1 MGRILKK
8 IKGIGWR
15 LIFFP
20 FMIIYMEYYFRLN
33 VYDIIDINA
42 VYPFVLGGA
51 VGTVMALLTL
61 IFGKVGNAVVSYMLT
76 ALITVLYIAQLVYYK
91 IFGTFFGLTAISGAK
106 NAMDFKSEVFRVLGN
121 NRTSVFGMLI
131 PLLVLIV
138 FGALVVSFERPA
150 RKWNIVAVCISAA
163 LVSGSILSLNI
174 GGRGLFSPYSIMHG
188 PFVMDLSVSKL
199 GVSMT
204 TVRDAYTMLFDD
216 SALYEDEFN
225 YDYVT
230 ADDKDEYGYR
240 PQIDE
245 EINLELLYEKADDK
259 DKRLITAYIS
269 NQKPTYEN
277 EYTGMFEG
285 YNLIFITAESLG
297 PYVVREDWTPMLYKM
312 LNEGFVFNNYY
323 NPTWNKSTIDGEF
336 VNCLSQYP
344 SVSRWSLY
352 DSADTYQPYA
362 LGNAMSELGYTSV
375 AYHDYNAYFYDRSKT
390 HPNMGYEFKAIEN
403 GLELPSQDK
412 YFSDVE
418 MMQVAYEEFSSKEP
432 FNIYFMT
439 YSGHLPYS
447 YEENP
452 ISAKNQAA
460 AEALTADLPYND
472 TVRAY
477 VAAQL
482 ELEYALEYLV
492 EQLEEDGRLDDTL
505 FVISPDHFPYVMR
518 NGDYD
523 ILAQENV
530 IEDKFK
536 LYHSCFGIWNSNMT
550 EPVVTDKIC
559 SSVDILPTVLNLM
572 GVNYDS
578 RMLMGR
584 DIMYEESGSAIF
596 PDCSYIDEYICYDV
610 GRGVVLYSDIEEN
623 KINAEVYDR
632 MNAIMQSFN
641 ISDKIIETDYFG
653 YVYGGEK

>member
-1 MGRILKK
+1 MKK
-8 IKGIGWR
+8 IKGVGWR

-20 FMIIYMEYYFRLN
+20 LMIIYMEYYFRLC
-33 VYDIIDINA
+33 VYGGIDINA
-42 VYPFVLGGA
+42 VYPLVLGGA
-51 VGTVMALLTL
+51 AGAVLALLTL
-61 IFGKVGNAVVSYMLT
+61 IFKKVGNAVVSYALT
-76 ALITVLYIAQLVYYK
+76 VLITVIYIAQLVYYK
-91 IFGTFFGLTAISGAK
+91 IFGTFFGLTAISGVK
-106 NAMDFKSEVFRVLGN
+106 NAMDFKSQVFQVLGN
-121 NRTSVFGMLI
+121 ERGYIFGMLI
-131 PLLVLIV
+131 PLLVLLV
-138 FGALVVSFERPA
+138 LGALLISFERPSL
-150 RKWNIVAVCISAA
+150 RQSIVAVAVATIAM
-163 LVSGSILSLNI
+163 SGSILSLNI
-174 GGRGLFSPYSIMHG
+174 GGRGLFSPYSIMHDS
-188 PFVMDLSVSKL
+188 FIMDLSVSKL
-199 GVSMT
+199 GVPVT
-204 TVRDAYTMLFDD
+204 TVRDAYTMLFDNAD
-216 SALYEDEFN
+216 VYKADFN

-230 ADDKDEYGYR
+230 AEDTDEYGYR

-245 EINLELLYEKADDK
+245 EIDLELLYEGTDDK
-259 DKRLITAYIS
+259 DKKLITAYVS
-269 NQKPTYEN
+269 NQEPTYEN

-297 PYVVREDWTPMLYKM
+297 PYIVREDWTPMLYKM
-312 LNEGFVFNNYY
+312 MNEGFVFNNYY

-362 LGNAMSELGYTSV
+362 LGNALGSLGYTSI
-375 AYHDYNAYFYDRSKT
+375 AYHDYDAYFYDRSET
-390 HPNMGYEFKAIEN
+390 HTNMGYEFKAIEN
-403 GLELPSQDK
+403 GLKLPSQDK

-418 MMQVAYEEFSSKEP
+418 MMQVAYEEFSNEEP

-447 YEENP
+447 YDENP

-460 AEALTADLPYND
+460 AEELTADLLYND

-492 EQLEEDGRLDDTL
+492 EQLEEDGILDNTL

-518 NGDYD
+518 TGDYD
-523 ILAQENV
+523 ILAQEDI

-536 LYHSCFGIWNSNMT
+536 LYHSCFGIWNSNMK

-584 DIMYEESGSAIF
+584 DILYDEPGSASM
-596 PDCSYIDEYICYDV
+596 PDCSYIDEDICYDV
-610 GRGVVLYSDIEEN
+610 EREAVLYSDAETEKEKN
-623 KINAEVYDR
+623 DEVYDR
-632 MNAIMQSFN
+632 MNAVMQSFS

-653 YVYGGEK
+653 YVYGR